1 MANYRVTIA
10 NRTYDVSIEND
21 QLVVN
26 GDQISYD
33 MDSLND
39 SGLHI
44 LRQPNK
50 NTEAYLEPNKKGLYD
65 IQIEGNHF
73 SAEVFSG
80 FQSSSKK
87 AVPDTGSIHSPMPG
101 LIIDIMVKIGDRVKE
116 GQTLLIQEAMKMQ
129 MKLRA
134 PSSGVVKSIL
144 ITPGSQV
151 EKGVLLVS
159 LSNAG

>member
-10 NRTYDVSIEND
+10 NRTYDVSIED
-21 QLVVN
+21 DKLVVN
-26 GDQISYD
+26 GDHISYY

-39 SGLHI
+39 NGLHI

-50 NTEAYLEPNKKGLYD
+50 NTEAYLEPNQEGTYD
-65 IQIEGNHF
+65 IQIEGNHLN
-73 SAEVFSG
+73 AEVLSG
-80 FQSSSKK
+80 FRSSTKK
-87 AVPDTGSIHSPMPG
+87 AKLDTGSIHSPMPG
-101 LIIDIMVKIGDRVKE
+101 LIVDIMVKIGDRVKK

-134 PSSGVVKSIL
+134 PSSGVVKSIQ
-144 ITPGSQV
+144 IAPGSQV

-159 LSNAG
+159 LVPSG

>member
-1 MANYRVTIA
+1 MTNYRVTIK

-26 GDQISYD
+26 GDLISYD
-33 MDSLND
+33 MDSLNN

-44 LRQPNK
+44 LRQANK
-50 NTEAYLEPNKKGLYD
+50 NTEAYLEPNREGQYE
-65 IQIEGNHF
+65 IQIEGNHLQ
-73 SAEVFSG
+73 AEVLTGS
-80 FQSSSKK
+80 QSSRKK
-87 AVPDTGSIHSPMPG
+87 RLVSSGDIHSPMPG
-101 LIIDIMVKIGDRVKE
+101 LIVDIMVKIGDKVKK

-134 PSSGVVKSIL
+134 PSAGVVKFISIS
-144 ITPGSQV
+144 PGSQV

-159 LSNAG
+159 LSTVG

>member
-1 MANYRVTIA
+1 MADYRVIIA
-10 NRTYDVSIEND
+10 DRVYDVSIEND

-26 GDQISYD
+26 GDRISYD

-39 SGLHI
+39 NGLHI

-50 NTEAYLEPNKKGLYD
+50 NTDALLEPNHGGLFE
-65 IQIEGNHF
+65 IQIEGTHL
-73 SAEVFSG
+73 SAEVSSG
-80 FQSSSKK
+80 FQSSKK
-87 AVPDTGSIHSPMPG
+87 KVRVSSGNIHSPMPG
-101 LIIDIMVKIGDRVKE
+101 LIVDIMVKIGDRVKK

-134 PSSGVVKSIL
+134 PSEGIVKSIS

-159 LSNAG
+159 LVPA

>member
-1 MANYRVTIA
+1 MANYRVTIK

-26 GDQISYD
+26 GDLISYD

-50 NTEAYLEPNKKGLYD
+50 NTEAYLEPNREGQYE
-65 IQIEGNHF
+65 IQIEGNHLH
-73 SAEVFSG
+73 AEVLTGS
-80 FQSSSKK
+80 QSSRKTRIVS
-87 AVPDTGSIHSPMPG
+87 TGDIHSPMPG
-101 LIIDIMVKIGDRVKE
+101 LIVDIMVKIGDKVKE

-134 PSSGVVKSIL
+134 PSAGVVKFIS
-144 ITPGSQV
+144 TSPGSQV